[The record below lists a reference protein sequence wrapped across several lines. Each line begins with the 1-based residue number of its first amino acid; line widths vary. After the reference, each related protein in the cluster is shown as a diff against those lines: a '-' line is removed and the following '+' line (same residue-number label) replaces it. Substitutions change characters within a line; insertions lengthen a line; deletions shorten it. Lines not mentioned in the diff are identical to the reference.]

1 MRKTSNAAL
10 KLCCLFFVLSAYLSS
25 MAMFSISA
33 HANSVPF
40 SAADIAL
47 IRSLQAKKHAA
58 ITVKSN
64 STGDLTKTIDL
75 DNSSNV
81 KAALQRQKL
90 SPQMREVIT
99 QIVTKITI
107 TAFISRKSMRLNTN
121 LAQPQT
127 SQASYCATASG
138 SITGETV
145 VGIALWQYGAIQP
158 FCGNGTNITSYR
170 AQNFSEHTWA
180 FGWSFSGQSSSL
192 PNPSL
197 NVPGVIENNIGVF
210 NYSPFKLI
218 NIQTATPHIYLYM
231 FGGGYWDVGVS
242 S

>member
-1 MRKTSNAAL
+1 MRKTSNTAL
-10 KLCCLFFVLSAYLSS
+10 KVCCLFFVLSAYLSS

-81 KAALQRQKL
+81 KAALQKQKL
-90 SPQMREVIT
+90 SSQMHEAIT
-99 QIVTKITI
+99 QIVTTITI
-107 TAFISRKSMRLNTN
+107 TTIIPGRSINLNTN
-121 LAQPQT
+121 LAQPQI

-138 SITGETV
+138 SITGENAL
-145 VGIALWQYGAIQP
+145 GIALWQYGATQP
-158 FCGNGTNITSYR
+158 FCGNGTNITPYR
-170 AQNFSEHTWA
+170 ASNYSQHVWG

-197 NVPGVIENNIGVF
+197 NVPGVIQNNIGVF
-210 NYSPFKLI
+210 NYAPFKFV
-218 NIQTATPHIYLYM
+218 NIQTVTPHIYLYM
-231 FGGGYWDVGVS
+231 FGGGYWDVGTS
-242 S
+242 Y